1 MVSALMKVFALPL
14 LTARRI
20 VSFLGIPADV
30 SEGSVVSAVVV
41 PAVTPNWRTSGVQRG
56 YPQHP
61 DDMLGGYKFT
71 NEKDKVCFESAAYYG
86 ATAFINYRGGSIE
99 EQVMDIT
106 GGHGV
111 DRVIVAGGEDEAISI
126 GVKVGKLGGTVSNVK
141 YFSNAET
148 LPIPRSEWGAEMAH
162 KTIDGG
168 LVPEGR
174 NAMQRMINLVI
185 NGRVDPTKMITHRF
199 EGFEKI
205 EDALFT

>member
-126 GVKVGKLGGTVSNVK
+126 GWSNREALSPTLNTSATRRPCPFRAQNGERRWRIKRSTVGLFPRGGMPCS
-141 YFSNAET
+141 
-148 LPIPRSEWGAEMAH
+148 G
-162 KTIDGG
+162 
-168 LVPEGR
+168 
-174 NAMQRMINLVI
+174 
-185 NGRVDPTKMITHRF
+185 
-199 EGFEKI
+199 
-205 EDALFT
+205 